1 MRQRLRRTV
10 VLMPQSLPFPANAL
24 STALRCAPV
33 WFLVAMADSGTA
45 RFALPVLA
53 LVSAWA
59 AWRGEL
65 DLGGDLDGIE
75 WGVLVF
81 AATWIASS
89 AFGLDPARSFLLS
102 IPMLAALTSLFVLRR
117 QRNAAQSLAAF
128 DVALFLLG
136 FWQCLQLTVPL
147 LSGLAGEAAVRESD
161 AMWLVEPNDLGWIA
175 GTWPPLLALA
185 TGRWRI
191 LLAVPIIVGL
201 ILMLVLGSRLAL
213 VVSVLALAPM
223 LTRSPPRVL
232 ALGLALTI
240 ALVAAALVIDPAI
253 LAKGSAS
260 LASRVQLWQTAWQVF
275 FDWPWLGTGP
285 NGFELAYTR
294 YLPASI
300 AFDPRDTPW
309 PHSLPLEIAA
319 VTGLAGIF
327 ATVLLVFVAYRH
339 YRAEPTPDSERRRVV
354 LVQCAVFAVLGLFE
368 ASFLRLWVW
377 MLATSILCRL
387 MRRAPMR
394 PDISSTKGGSL

>member
-1 MRQRLRRTV
+1 
-10 VLMPQSLPFPANAL
+10 MPQLRSPANAL
-24 STALRCAPV
+24 SAALRCAPV
-33 WFLVAMADSGTA
+33 WFLIAMASSATA
-45 RFALPVLA
+45 RYALPVLV
-53 LVSAWA
+53 LVSLWA

-65 DLGGDLDGIE
+65 DLASDLDGIE
-75 WGVLVF
+75 WGVMVF
-81 AATWIASS
+81 AATWIVSC
-89 AFGLDPARSFLLS
+89 AFGLDPTRSFLLS

-117 QRNAAQSLAAF
+117 QRDAVHSLAAF

-136 FWQCLQLTVPL
+136 FWQCLQLTGPL
-147 LSGLAGEAAVRESD
+147 LSGLAGEAAVRQSD

-175 GTWPPLLALA
+175 ATWPPLLALA
-185 TGRWRI
+185 TGRRRI
-191 LLAVPIIVGL
+191 LLAVPIVAGL
-201 ILMLVLGSRLAL
+201 ILMILLGSRLAL
-213 VVSVLALAPM
+213 IVSVLALAPM
-223 LTRSPPRVL
+223 LTRSPPRAL
-232 ALGLALTI
+232 ALGLVLTI
-240 ALVAAALVIDPAI
+240 ALVAAALAIDPAI

-260 LASRVQLWQTAWQVF
+260 LASRMQLWQTAWQVF

-294 YLPASI
+294 YLPEAV

-327 ATVLLVFVAYRH
+327 ASGLLVFAAYFH
-339 YRAEPTPDSERRRVV
+339 YRAEPMPDPGHRRVV

-377 MLATSILCRL
+377 MLAASILCRL
-387 MRRAPMR
+387 MRHAPTR
-394 PDISSTKGGSL
+394 SDISSTKGGSL